1 MFEEFLENLAERYD
15 AYDLIEILD
24 ERNALTARGVIEAF
38 YDEFQR
44 MYLEQNEDN

>member
-1 MFEEFLENLAERYD
+1 MFEEFLENLTEKYE

-24 ERNALTARGVIEAF
+24 ERGVLTARGVIEAF

-44 MYLEQNEDN
+44 IYLEQNEDN